1 MWLAVL
7 ILLALATLAGS
18 GHTALEL
25 SSDHQ
30 YYRKYYAVLGL
41 KMGRWQL
48 LPPVI
53 GITVKY
59 YSSITRV
66 RAKYN
71 QGSTRYRSEEV
82 VVMLSV
88 KGSTT
93 GFIIGRFATDEVNTA
108 IDLAYDTATG
118 FRVPVNMYLPPDR
131 FTSTPL

>member
-1 MWLAVL
+1 
-7 ILLALATLAGS
+7 
-18 GHTALEL
+18 
-25 SSDHQ
+25 
-30 YYRKYYAVLGL
+30 
-41 KMGRWQL
+41 MGRWQL

-131 FTSTPL
+131 FTLPPDRFTSTPL